1 MKRNSTSRSL
11 TAAVLI
17 LATCGIWAMDR
28 LTPPQM
34 SRAGKKNYMP
44 PNTESYLVQC
54 PPDTDGIDTDG
65 DGIVDNDHVC
75 MHISS
80 GDGIVK
86 TADRDRTGADPEKGD
101 LYCFGF
107 ADVTLSPV
115 PELDGVMGAEF
126 PAPTLVGYRG
136 GVGTPEPLR
145 EGQKLYLTLTNVGM
159 VMRGDLFDPHT
170 VHFHGF
176 PNAST
181 VFDGEP
187 MAGLSINMGASF
199 TYFYNLVEPGT
210 YMYHCHVEAAEHMQM
225 GMLGNLY
232 IRPLQDLLPDGT
244 DLNGFTHHTGTK
256 YAYNDGDGST
266 RYDVDY
272 PVQISS
278 YDPVFHGASLAVQP
292 LNFAYM
298 RDTYPMLNGRGYPDT
313 VLEVPI
319 LNNRSTYRPE
329 LPDIYAQKVHARAT
343 ATQGQKILLRLS
355 SLATT
360 EFYSVKIHGLPMT
373 VIGRGARILRGPDGP
388 GGIPGKNLYY
398 DTDTITLGGGQ
409 TADVILDTAGVAPG
423 TYHLYCS
430 NLNHLSNDT
439 EDFGGM
445 MTEIV
450 VTP

>member
-1 MKRNSTSRSL
+1 
-11 TAAVLI
+11 
-17 LATCGIWAMDR
+17 MDR
-28 LTPPQM
+28 LTPRQM
-34 SRAGKKNYMP
+34 SDPRKATRP
-44 PNTESYLVQC
+44 PESGSWSSA
-54 PPDTDGIDTDG
+54 PPIP
-65 DGIVDNDHVC
+65 
-75 MHISS
+75 
-80 GDGIVK
+80 
-86 TADRDRTGADPEKGD
+86 TASTRTGTGSEQRQRLHAPLLRATASSRRRTATARGPIPEKGD
-101 LYCFGF
+101 IYCFGF
-107 ADVTLSPV
+107 SDVTLSAV
-115 PELDGVMGAEF
+115 PELDGVCGAEF

-159 VMRGDLFDPHT
+159 IMRGDLFDPHT

-181 VFDGEP
+181 IFDGEP
-187 MAGLSINMGASF
+187 MAGISINMGASL

-210 YMYHCHVEAAEHMQM
+210 YMYHCHVEASEHMQM

-232 IRPLQDLLPDGT
+232 VLPKQDLLPDGT
-244 DLNGFTHHTGTK
+244 ILGSFTHHTGYK

-266 RYDVDY
+266 RYDVDF
-272 PVQISS
+272 PIQISS
-278 YDPVFHGASLAVQP
+278 FDPVFHGASLAVQP

-298 RDTYPMLNGRGYPDT
+298 KDTYPMLNGRGYPDT
-313 VLEVPI
+313 ILNAPI
-319 LNNRSTYRPE
+319 SNNRSAYRPE
-329 LPDIYAQKVHARAT
+329 LADKDAQKVNARVT
-343 ATQGQKILLRLS
+343 ASVGQKVLLRIS

-360 EFYSVKIHGLPMT
+360 EFYSVKILGLPMT

-388 GGIPGKNLYY
+388 GGTPGKNLYY

-423 TYHLYCS
+423 TYYLYCS
-430 NLNHLSNDT
+430 NLNHLSNNH